1 MATYIVLVNWTD
13 SGLKNVKEFPARLD
27 AAKKLLSGMGGKF
40 EQFYMTMGDADMVA
54 ICDIPDD
61 DTAARFALRLSMQGS
76 VRTRTM
82 KAFGEDAYRHI
93 VESLG

>member
-1 MATYIVLVNWTD
+1 MAKYIVLVNWTEM
-13 SGLKNVKEFPARLD
+13 GLKNVRESPNRLD
-27 AAKKLLSGMGGKF
+27 AAKKMLADMGGKF
-40 EQFYMTMGDADMVA
+40 EQFYLTMGDADMVA

-82 KAFGEDAYRHI
+82 KAFGEEAYRKI
-93 VESLG
+93 IDRLS

>member
-1 MATYIVLVNWTD
+1 MAKYIVLVNWTEL
-13 SGLKNVKEFPARLD
+13 GIKNVRESPNRLD
-27 AAKKLLSGMGGKF
+27 MAKKMLAEMGGKF

-61 DTAARFALRLSMQGS
+61 DTAARFALRLAMQGS

-82 KAFGEDAYRHI
+82 KAFSEDAYRRI
-93 VESLG
+93 IDTLS